1 MVNYIWDIIFFG
13 LNFYFVYCFMKFVI
27 IMFVGLFDFI
37 VFELKI
43 NYRLIIILYRNI
55 YELFIVLVYS
65 LEFGDCFCYFVDI

>member
-1 MVNYIWDIIFFG
+1 
-13 LNFYFVYCFMKFVI
+13 MKFVI

-65 LEFGDCFCYFVDI
+65 LKFGDCFCYFVDI